1 MKSRPP
7 ESLLHSSER
16 PRSPMAIVIVAA
28 GLVGV
33 LLYFAHAAFIPI
45 VLSVLFAL
53 LLSGPVEALN
63 QKGLPRSVSALLI
76 LVIFLTVVGGA
87 VNLLWSPAQAWLTAA
102 PRTSQIIQRKIS
114 PAARFMQ
121 RLDALSNRAGHLAD
135 NSSTASAIPK
145 TTPPPAPNEPDML
158 ARVRQALV
166 SAITVVILT
175 LFLLA
180 AGPPV
185 LARMTAAFAK
195 DTYATHVLQVIE
207 AIRGEVGRYYA
218 TIALINLGLAVATWL
233 LMMLIGMPNPML
245 WGAVA
250 GVLNF
255 IPYVGSA
262 TTFAILT
269 IVAFVSFDG
278 MGPVLAVAGGYL
290 TLATLEGQVVQ
301 PWMVGHR
308 LELNP
313 IIVFLALWFGG
324 WFWGIAGIVLA
335 IPSLVALKVA
345 AEHSHGG
352 TELVEFLSPNKAK
365 RFKPRRIG
373 IAQRSRATSA

>member
-1 MKSRPP
+1 MGI
-7 ESLLHSSER
+7 L
-16 PRSPMAIVIVAA
+16 IVAA
-28 GLVGV
+28 GLVGT
-33 LLYFAHAAFIPI
+33 LLYFAHAACIPI
-45 VLSVLFAL
+45 ALSVLFAL

-76 LVIFLTVVGGA
+76 LLVFLTVAGGA
-87 VNLLWSPAQAWLTAA
+87 VNFLWSPAQAWLTAA
-102 PRTSQIIQRKIS
+102 PRTFQIIQRKIS

-121 RLDALSNRAGHLAD
+121 RLDAVSDRASHLAD
-135 NSSTASAIPK
+135 NSNTVSATPK
-145 TTPPPAPNEPDML
+145 TAPPPAPAPNEPDML
-158 ARVRQALV
+158 AQVREALV
-166 SAITVVILT
+166 SAVTVVILT

-195 DTYATHVLQVIE
+195 DTHATHVLQVIE

-233 LMMLIGMPNPML
+233 VMTLIGMPNPML

-278 MGPVLAVAGGYL
+278 ISPVFAVAGGYL
-290 TLATLEGQVVQ
+290 TLATIEGQVIQ

-345 AEHSHGG
+345 AENSEGG
-352 TELVEFLSPNKAK
+352 MELVEFLSPNKAK
-365 RFKPRRIG
+365 RFKARRVG
-373 IAQRSRATSA
+373 STQRSKASTG